1 MYLVTFNGI
10 NKKEEPGAHIYVLG
24 LYEKRE
30 YAENA
35 INNVKNKY
43 SDDSSILER
52 FIITE
57 IEVNRTLS
65 IVRDISLTNYYETD
79 TYLGG
84 YVED

>member
-1 MYLVTFNGI
+1 MYLVTFNGL
-10 NKKEEPGAHIYVLG
+10 NKKEELGTHIYVLG

-30 YAENA
+30 SAENA
-35 INNVKNKY
+35 INNAKNKY

-57 IEVNRTLS
+57 IEVNRTLD
-65 IVRDISLTNYYETD
+65 IVRNISLTNYYESD